1 MNVMTENGRELLRVE
16 DVGVHYDSLKV
27 VFDVSVTINTGQIVF
42 LAGRN
47 GAGKTTLFRTIA
59 GFLRPSTGRVVFMGA
74 DNSRMKPYQVA
85 LMGCKYIHQDKQVFS
100 SMTVAENLELGGY
113 ATQDHDWDRVLAY
126 VPKVKTLL
134 GRKAGNLSG
143 GEKQMLLIAMALLG
157 HPHLVLMDEPT
168 EGLAPHVI
176 GELTEV
182 FRKLKHETTLFIVEQ
197 NLPMVAALADKVY
210 AMKEGRIAAEITDRE
225 SISKCDFEQY
235 L

>member
-1 MNVMTENGRELLRVE
+1 MADSSALLRVE
-16 DVGVHYDSLKV
+16 NVGVFYDTLKV
-27 VFDVSVTINTGQIVF
+27 VFDVSLTIEKGQIVF
-42 LAGRN
+42 LSGRN

-59 GFLRPSTGRVVFMGA
+59 GFLKPRSGDIVFKGQ
-74 DNSRMKPYQVA
+74 SVLPMKPYQVA
-85 LMGCKYIHQDKQVFS
+85 LMGAKYIHQDKQVFS
-100 SMTVAENLELGGY
+100 SMTVRENMELGGY

-134 GRKAGNLSG
+134 ERKAGNLSG

-157 HPHLVLMDEPT
+157 RPDLVLMDEPT

-176 GELTEV
+176 TELTEV
-182 FRKLKHETTLFIVEQ
+182 FHKLKHETTLFIVEQ

-210 AMKEGRIAAEITDRE
+210 AMKEGHIAAEITDPGAIKR
-225 SISKCDFEQY
+225 CDFEHH